1 VKTSLPSD
9 ANLVETPRQ
18 VRLGTERRETS
29 MNRGTTIVAASSVRV
44 EQKGRSGQRWIVPAL
59 LALVIVLDQAM
70 KWWAWRHVSGAI
82 INDGGDA
89 LVGPLVG
96 GWYADPVAGAL
107 LDLVDFGLLSIA
119 ISVLVRRRPPVKVV
133 VPAALMLGGWCS
145 NLLDRLG
152 MHYWTA
158 PGSVRGAVDFIR
170 VGQSYY
176 NIADF
181 FIIGATPLFL
191 LALGYLRWPAAHRS
205 ASTGSVAANAHKR
218 LRLRLP
224 AFAGAIGL
232 VVVVGLGAAHYSGLT
247 APLASVSPATY
258 Q

>member
-1 VKTSLPSD
+1 
-9 ANLVETPRQ
+9 
-18 VRLGTERRETS
+18 
-29 MNRGTTIVAASSVRV
+29 MNRGTTILAASSVRV
-44 EQKGRSGQRWIVPAL
+44 EQTGRSGQRWIVPAL

-70 KWWAWRHVSGAI
+70 KWWAWRHVSTAI

-89 LVGPLVG
+89 LVGTMVG
-96 GWYADPVAGAL
+96 GWYADPVTGAL
-107 LDLVDFGLLSIA
+107 LDLADFGLLSIA
-119 ISVLVRRRPPVKVV
+119 VSVLVRRRPPMKVV
-133 VPAALMLGGWCS
+133 VPAALMLGGWSS

-158 PGSVRGAVDFIR
+158 PGSVRGAVDFIQ

-191 LALGYLRWPAAHRS
+191 LALGYLRWK
-205 ASTGSVAANAHKR
+205 AANRPAVTAHKR
-218 LRLRLP
+218 LRQRLP
-224 AFAGAIGL
+224 AFAGAIGV
-232 VVVVGLGAAHYSGLT
+232 VVVVGIGAAHYGGLT
-247 APLASVSPATY
+247 APLASVSPATD

>member
-1 VKTSLPSD
+1 VKTSRRSD
-9 ANLVETPRQ
+9 ANLEETPRQ

-29 MNRGTTIVAASSVRV
+29 MNRGTTILAASSVRV

-59 LALVIVLDQAM
+59 LTLVIVLDQAM

-89 LVGPLVG
+89 LVGAMVG
-96 GWYADPVAGAL
+96 GWYADPVTGAL
-107 LDLVDFGLLSIA
+107 LDLADFGLLSIA

-133 VPAALMLGGWCS
+133 VPAALMLGGWSS

-158 PGSVRGAVDFIR
+158 PGSVRGAVDFIQ

-181 FIIGATPLFL
+181 FIIGGTPLFL
-191 LALGYLRWPAAHRS
+191 LALGYLRWQAAKRS

-218 LRLRLP
+218 LRLP
-224 AFAGAIGL
+224 AVAGAVGV
-232 VVVVGLGAAHYSGLT
+232 VVVVGIGAAHYGGLT

>member
-1 VKTSLPSD
+1 VKTSRRSD
-9 ANLVETPRQ
+9 ANLVETPRL
-18 VRLGTERRETS
+18 VRLGTEHRETS
-29 MNRGTTIVAASSVRV
+29 MNRGTTMVAASSVRV
-44 EQKGRSGQRWIVPAL
+44 EQNGRSGQRWIVPAL
-59 LALVIVLDQAM
+59 LTFVTVLDQAM

-89 LVGPLVG
+89 LVGAMVG
-96 GWYADPVAGAL
+96 GWYADPVTGAL
-107 LDLVDFGLLSIA
+107 LDLADFGLLSIA
-119 ISVLVRRRPPVKVV
+119 ISVLVRRRLPVKVV
-133 VPAALMLGGWCS
+133 VPAALMLGGWGS

-152 MHYWTA
+152 VHYWTA
-158 PGSVRGAVDFIR
+158 PGSVRGAVDFIQ

-191 LALGYLRWPAAHRS
+191 LALGYLRWQVAKRS
-205 ASTGSVAANAHKR
+205 APTGSVAANARK
-218 LRLRLP
+218 RLRLP
-224 AFAGAIGL
+224 AFAGAIG
-232 VVVVGLGAAHYSGLT
+232 VAVVVGIGAAHYGGLT

>member
-1 VKTSLPSD
+1 
-9 ANLVETPRQ
+9 
-18 VRLGTERRETS
+18 
-29 MNRGTTIVAASSVRV
+29 MNGGTTIAAAPVRV
-44 EQKGRSGQRWIVPAL
+44 EPKGRSGRRWIVPVL

-89 LVGPLVG
+89 LVGSMVG
-96 GWYADPVAGAL
+96 GWYADPATGAL
-107 LDLVDFGLLSIA
+107 LDLADFGLLSIA
-119 ISVLVRRRPPVKVV
+119 VSVLVRRRLPVKVV
-133 VPAALMLGGWCS
+133 VPAALMLGGWSS

-158 PGSVRGAVDFIR
+158 PGSVRGAVDFIH

-181 FIIGATPLFL
+181 VIIGATPLFL
-191 LALGYLRWPAAHRS
+191 LALGYVRWQAVKRS
-205 ASTGSVAANAHKR
+205 ASSGSVAANARMRHR
-218 LRLRLP
+218 LRWP
-224 AFAGAIGL
+224 AFACAIG
-232 VVVVGLGAAHYSGLT
+232 VVAVVGIGAAHYGGLT
-247 APLASVSPATY
+247 APLGSVGTATD